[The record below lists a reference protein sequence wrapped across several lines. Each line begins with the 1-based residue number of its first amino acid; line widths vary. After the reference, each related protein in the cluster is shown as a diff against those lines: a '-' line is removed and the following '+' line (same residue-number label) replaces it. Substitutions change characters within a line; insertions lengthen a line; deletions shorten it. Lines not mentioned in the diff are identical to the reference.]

1 MTMLLKN
8 TRNEFIKILAK
19 PRSYIGLAALTL
31 LIVIILF
38 AMKADGKMY
47 ISFVTASFEQT
58 LSFNGNVLNGNLIAF
73 IILQMLIVHIPLLV
87 ALVTGDLLSGEAA
100 MGTLR
105 MLLTKPISRNQL
117 VFSKLIAAAV
127 YTLILVLWMG
137 FLALFVG
144 RWIFGTG
151 DLIVLNSDGLV
162 ILNYTDVLW
171 RYGLA
176 FLVAY
181 LALMTVSTL
190 SLAFSAFADNS
201 IGPIVSTMAVIILF
215 TIIGTLDV
223 SVFDLIKPWLFTT
236 HMASWRS
243 FFNDPVPWSAIYKS
257 IYILLAHNVIFVLI
271 ALVKFRKKDI
281 TS

>member
-1 MTMLLKN
+1 MLWKN
-8 TRNEFIKILAK
+8 TLNEFIKILAK

-31 LIVIILF
+31 LILIIQF

-47 ISFVTASFEQT
+47 ISFVTASFEQS
-58 LSFNGNVLNGNLIAF
+58 LSFNGNILNGNLIAF
-73 IILQMLIVHIPLLV
+73 IILQMLIVHVPLLV

-105 MLLTKPISRNQL
+105 MLLTKPISRAQVVL
-117 VFSKLIAAAV
+117 SKLIAAAV
-127 YTLILVLWMG
+127 YTFILVLWMG
-137 FLALFVG
+137 FLALVVG
-144 RWIFGTG
+144 RMVFGEG

-181 LALMTVSTL
+181 LALMTISTL

-215 TIIGTLDV
+215 TIIGSLDV
-223 SVFDLIKPWLFTT
+223 SVFDHVKPWLFTT

-243 FFNDPVPWSAIYKS
+243 FFSDPVPWSAIWES
-257 IYILLAHNVIFVLI
+257 VWILLAHNVLFVAI
-271 ALVKFRKKDI
+271 ALIKFNRKDI